1 MGRSFRKKLIVRV
14 AAVIGFSF
22 LWKLT
27 NPEAP
32 NLKMYIF
39 IYRPR
44 ANSVFL
50 RQSAMDS
57 LTADQTPSC
66 ELHKV
71 FSTSLNAATTW
82 FALNSNLCS
91 SKPSTFCS
99 SSTAKLFPS
108 EYACVRLADLRG
120 EDGFP
125 ARSKWFS
132 AKGYAEDVFV
142 ATAFGILLG
151 ILRLK
156 SLERCSF
163 VRTRYF
169 LSLVCFVNTNAFG
182 LSVAQN
188 ISNSLEGSD
197 EAKVKHLE
205 AKEKVLE
212 AEVAALKREISSLQ
226 WLLANSPPSTPSP
239 PKCSR
244 SAPKCDQSSPLPP
257 TPKPSKKRTLAQ
269 LKLDQDLSPKTKKA
283 KIRES
288 TKNLVAKIRQICES
302 EGETLGGVLGECSLW
317 SGKENF
323 AQDTVKSVFDLMV
336 DNKGVIPAFSNLLS
350 ENVWQKR
357 IECMRVP
364 DWVYLLFKLK
374 TRISDLGWQ
383 DFLNLTK
390 LGRTGVSSC

>member
-1 MGRSFRKKLIVRV
+1 M
-14 AAVIGFSF
+14 
-22 LWKLT
+22 
-27 NPEAP
+27 
-32 NLKMYIF
+32 
-39 IYRPR
+39 
-44 ANSVFL
+44 SVL

-57 LTADQTPSC
+57 LTGDQTPSY

-91 SKPSTFCS
+91 TKPSTFCS
-99 SSTAKLFPS
+99 SSTAKLFHS

-132 AKGYAEDVFV
+132 AKGHAEDVFV
-142 ATAFGILLG
+142 ATAFGLLLG

-156 SLERCSF
+156 SLERCPF
-163 VRTRYF
+163 IQTRYF
-169 LSLVCFVNTNAFG
+169 LSLVCSFNTNAFG
-182 LSVAQN
+182 LSDAQN
-188 ISNSLEGSD
+188 ASNSLEGSD
-197 EAKVKHLE
+197 ESKVKHLE

-239 PKCSR
+239 PKCSQ

-288 TKNLVAKIRQICES
+288 TKNLVAKIQQICES
-302 EGETLGGVLGECSLW
+302 EGETLGAVLGECSLW

-336 DNKGVIPAFSNLLS
+336 DNKRVIPAFSSLLS
-350 ENVWQKR
+350 EDVWQKR

-390 LGRTGVSSC
+390 LGRTGVSVVVDFIN